1 MIHEQNEKFIR
12 MLRNHK
18 EEPKKKKIGD
28 EDIMNEMKIPTVS
41 IANSVKPN
49 KESMESKMGPLKL
62 SVQRTKEKE

>member
-1 MIHEQNEKFIR
+1 

-18 EEPKKKKIGD
+18 EEPKKKIGD
-28 EDIMNEMKIPTVS
+28 EDITNEMKTPTVS

>member
-1 MIHEQNEKFIR
+1 
-12 MLRNHK
+12 
-18 EEPKKKKIGD
+18 
-28 EDIMNEMKIPTVS
+28 MKTPTVS